1 MPSSQSRALAQRR
14 HRWSQIILSRR
25 TIAEKLPHLEGDLDE
40 LESINKEIGD
50 LSGKQLY
57 YIGKVRETTGQ
68 LQTLSKKGD
77 RLRGRIGA
85 SLRGKHG
92 YDSTELIQYG
102 FTPRRRNKPLE
113 EASGN
118 RDPREEFP
126 GEEQPS

>member
-14 HRWSQIILSRR
+14 HRWNQIILSRR
-25 TIAEKLPHLEGDLDE
+25 TIAEKLPHLEEDLNDLD
-40 LESINKEIGD
+40 SVHKEIGD
-50 LSGKQLY
+50 LSAKQLY

-102 FTPRRRNKPLE
+102 FTPRRPNKPLD
-113 EASGN
+113 EAPGKV
-118 RDPREEFP
+118 DPREEFP
-126 GEEQPS
+126 G